1 VGLFFNVVVEAN
13 NDSKKRRV
21 WSWGT
26 MNYVKDKKSK
36 TFVKQDELSTSPE
49 ILSVMN
55 KRNVIQIAAG
65 DAHAVALTLEG
76 DVFTWGIYKQKNGT
90 NLGYRSNAPKE
101 EFQDEPELVETEEPI
116 VQIGCTSNK
125 TIALTES
132 GDVYEWGETSLN
144 KRVVSRHT
152 KDSLRPSFVPIP
164 KKVCQIF
171 CSSGGEQVFAVS
183 PDGHVFCWGYDKYY
197 QLGIH
202 SSAFE
207 IEKEKLRVKR
217 EEDRKV
223 KKEEEEK
230 KMREEGKEV
239 PEEPKK
245 KVPEKKKMVGDPKDP
260 KAKKDDKAK
269 KEKKVPERKS
279 TWIRPTD
286 SHAINQF
293 KVDDENFKIKKICG
307 GSHHTVLLDDKG
319 NVYTWG
325 RNQYGQLGLK
335 SNEPVVKEPT
345 KVDLDEVVDVS
356 CGANH
361 TLFLTKEGSVYGCGL
376 AKDDR
381 FLSKENHVNKPI
393 KIEGL
398 DKYKI
403 IGISSGKRHNML
415 LAE

>member
-1 VGLFFNVVVEAN
+1 
-13 NDSKKRRV
+13 
-21 WSWGT
+21 
-26 MNYVKDKKSK
+26 
-36 TFVKQDELSTSPE
+36 LSTSPE

-269 KEKKVPERKS
+269 KKEKK
-279 TWIRPTD
+279 
-286 SHAINQF
+286 
-293 KVDDENFKIKKICG
+293 
-307 GSHHTVLLDDKG
+307 
-319 NVYTWG
+319 
-325 RNQYGQLGLK
+325 
-335 SNEPVVKEPT
+335 
-345 KVDLDEVVDVS
+345 
-356 CGANH
+356 
-361 TLFLTKEGSVYGCGL
+361 
-376 AKDDR
+376 
-381 FLSKENHVNKPI
+381 
-393 KIEGL
+393 
-398 DKYKI
+398 
-403 IGISSGKRHNML
+403 SSGKKINL
-415 LAE
+415 D